1 MTYLKVSAF
10 KILNFSV
17 LFGFCFLSIANADD
31 NLLDHTKKINFLLS
45 EFHTKNKV
53 ALNPKADDTVF
64 VRRAYLNIIGRIP
77 TAAESTQYI
86 ESNEQNKKSKLISKL
101 INSEGYVSH
110 QYNWWADILRVNTRM
125 QGQSPTNGMAYSNWI
140 KNSIRENKS
149 YDNFVRDLITAEGM
163 IDENGA
169 VGFYLRDRGMELDH
183 LATTTQVFLGTQL
196 VCAQCHDHPFDD
208 WSQMDYYE
216 LAAFS
221 TPVRSVR
228 RTESM
233 DQAIQ
238 IAQRQIKQPRGDKAK
253 ATSIR
258 NKTRQLQRA
267 FQSLTDNFRNS
278 IVRETKVPL
287 KLPDDYQYEDAKP
300 NDIVHPSTPFGET
313 VNLSKNESRIQ
324 AYADWMTS
332 PDNPRFTKTIVNRMW
347 KKVFGVGLYEPVD
360 KIDDS
365 TNPSDSKLMAYLER
379 LMVDLNYDMRKFN
392 TVLYNTDVF
401 ARESQSFELNAGETF
416 YFQGPR
422 FQRMSAEQIWD
433 SVVSMIRSD
442 VDNVPENSYTSPR
455 LKAWEKLNQQSPEA
469 LIKRS
474 KEVVAFNQKTT
485 QKMEQFRK
493 QVKQVIS
500 GKKEDEALAL
510 AKKIL
515 NFNQKATAEYA
526 RLTYWDPSDLQG
538 YFRTPFRN
546 TPRALAAEL
555 KKAFPSQKYPN
566 IYRQVASAKTKSQNE
581 KKLIKDKQ
589 KSRVDKLNKTFRGYV
604 RASEIS
610 SPAPD
615 GHFLRDFGQSDR
627 SLIENANYKAST
639 TQALSLMNGEF
650 LKFLMNPNSV
660 ISQKMNSA
668 EDSDELIDII
678 YLTVFSRY
686 PTLHERSL
694 LRDEAAVSGEMAAR
708 SLLWST
714 LNTQQ
719 FLFIQ

>member
-1 MTYLKVSAF
+1 MSAF

-17 LFGFCFLSIANADD
+17 LFGFCFLSIANAND

-278 IVRETKVPL
+278 IVRETKSPL

-313 VNLSKNESRIQ
+313 VNLSKNESRIH

-401 ARESQSFELNAGETF
+401 TRESQSFELNAGETF
-416 YFQGPR
+416 
-422 FQRMSAEQIWD
+422 
-433 SVVSMIRSD
+433 
-442 VDNVPENSYTSPR
+442 
-455 LKAWEKLNQQSPEA
+455 L
-469 LIKRS
+469 
-474 KEVVAFNQKTT
+474 
-485 QKMEQFRK
+485 
-493 QVKQVIS
+493 
-500 GKKEDEALAL
+500 
-510 AKKIL
+510 
-515 NFNQKATAEYA
+515 
-526 RLTYWDPSDLQG
+526 
-538 YFRTPFRN
+538 
-546 TPRALAAEL
+546 
-555 KKAFPSQKYPN
+555 
-566 IYRQVASAKTKSQNE
+566 
-581 KKLIKDKQ
+581 
-589 KSRVDKLNKTFRGYV
+589 
-604 RASEIS
+604 
-610 SPAPD
+610 
-615 GHFLRDFGQSDR
+615 
-627 SLIENANYKAST
+627 
-639 TQALSLMNGEF
+639 
-650 LKFLMNPNSV
+650 
-660 ISQKMNSA
+660 
-668 EDSDELIDII
+668 
-678 YLTVFSRY
+678 FSR
-686 PTLHERSL
+686 S
-694 LRDEAAVSGEMAAR
+694 
-708 SLLWST
+708 
-714 LNTQQ
+714 
-719 FLFIQ
+719 

>member
-1 MTYLKVSAF
+1 MSILKI
-10 KILNFSV
+10 IL
-17 LFGFCFLSIANADD
+17 LIALTKLCTLSLTKADES
-31 NLLDHTKKINFLLS
+31 LLVYTKKINALLS
-45 EFHTKNKV
+45 EYHAKNKV
-53 ALNPKADDTVF
+53 ALNPPVDDSVF

-77 TAAESTQYI
+77 TASETIQYI
-86 ESNEQNKKSKLISKL
+86 ESKDVRKKQKLITSL
-101 INSEGYVSH
+101 ISSEGYVSH

-125 QGQSPTNGMAYSNWI
+125 QGQSPSNGMAYSNWI
-140 KNSIRENKS
+140 KGSIRENKS

-183 LATTTQVFLGTQL
+183 LATTAQVFLGTQL

-233 DQAIQ
+233 DKAIQ
-238 IAQRQIKQPRGDKAK
+238 IAQKQMKLPRGNKGKA
-253 ATSIR
+253 SDIR
-258 NKTRQLQRA
+258 KNKTRQLQRA
-267 FQSLTDNFRNS
+267 FQGLTDNFRNS
-278 IVRETKVPL
+278 IVRETRTPL

-300 NDIVHPSTPFGET
+300 NDIVLPSTPFGQNVKVT
-313 VNLSKNESRIQ
+313 NSDSRIE
-324 AYADWMTS
+324 AYANWMTS
-332 PDNPRFTKTIVNRMW
+332 PDNPRFTKTIVNRIW
-347 KKVFGVGLYEPVD
+347 KRVFGVGLYEPVD
-360 KIDDS
+360 KIDDTTKS
-365 TNPSDSKLMAYLER
+365 ADAKLMAHLEQ
-379 LMVDLNYDMRKFN
+379 LMVDLNYDVRKFN
-392 TVLYNTDVF
+392 AVLYNTDVF
-401 ARESQSFELNAGETF
+401 ARESQSFELNVGETF

-442 VDNVPENSYTSPR
+442 LDEVPENSSYSPR

-474 KEVVAFNQKTT
+474 REVATFNRETLKKLDQFREQVKEV
-485 QKMEQFRK
+485 
-493 QVKQVIS
+493 IS
-500 GKKEDEALAL
+500 KKKEDEALAL
-510 AKKIL
+510 AKRIL

-526 RLTYWDPSDLQG
+526 RLTYWDPSDLKG

-555 KKAFPSQKYPN
+555 KKAFPGQKYPN
-566 IYRQVASAKTKSQNE
+566 LYKQYSISKAVQAAK
-581 KKLIKDKQ
+581 KQ
-589 KSRVDKLNKTFRGYV
+589 KGGNQKPRFDKRDRIFRGYV

-639 TQALSLMNGEF
+639 TQALSMMNGDF

-660 ISQKMNSA
+660 ISQKMNTA
-668 EDSDELIDII
+668 GDSDELIDLI

-686 PTLHERSL
+686 PTLHEKSL
-694 LRDEAAVSGEMAAR
+694 LRDEAAISGEMAAR
-708 SLLWST
+708 SILWST

>member
-1 MTYLKVSAF
+1 MSILKI
-10 KILNFSV
+10 ILLITLSNFFV
-17 LFGFCFLSIANADD
+17 LSLIKAEETLLS
-31 NLLDHTKKINFLLS
+31 HTNKINSLIS
-45 EFHTKNKV
+45 EYHAKNKITP
-53 ALNPKADDTVF
+53 NPRVDDSVF

-77 TAAESTQYI
+77 TASEAVQYI
-86 ESNEQNKKSKLISKL
+86 DSKDFRKKQKLIAKL
-101 INSEGYVSH
+101 IDSEGYVSH

-125 QGQSPTNGMAYSNWI
+125 QGQSPSNGMAYSNWI
-140 KNSIRENKS
+140 KKSIRENKS

-183 LATTTQVFLGTQL
+183 LATTAQVFLGTQL

-233 DQAIQ
+233 DKAIQ
-238 IAQRQIKQPRGDKAK
+238 IAQKQMKLPRGKKGKAND
-253 ATSIR
+253 IR
-258 NKTRQLQRA
+258 KNKTRQLQRA
-267 FQSLTDNFRNS
+267 FQGLTDNFRNS
-278 IVRETKVPL
+278 IVRETRTPL

-300 NDIVHPSTPFGET
+300 NDIVFPSTPFG
-313 VNLSKNESRIQ
+313 KNVKVANSESRIE
-324 AYADWMTS
+324 AYAHWMTS
-332 PDNPRFTKTIVNRMW
+332 PDNPRFTKTIVNRIW

-360 KIDDS
+360 KIDD
-365 TNPSDSKLMAYLER
+365 TTEPADAKLMAYLER
-379 LMVDLNYDMRKFN
+379 LMVDLNYDIRKFN
-392 TVLYNTDVF
+392 VVLYNTDVF
-401 ARESQSFELNAGETF
+401 ERESQSFELNAGETF

-442 VDNVPENSYTSPR
+442 IDEVPENSSYSPR

-474 KEVVAFNQKTT
+474 REVATFNKETLKKLDQFREQVKEVISQK
-485 QKMEQFRK
+485 K
-493 QVKQVIS
+493 
-500 GKKEDEALAL
+500 DNEALAL
-510 AKKIL
+510 AKRIL

-546 TPRALAAEL
+546 TPRSLAAEL
-555 KKAFPSQKYPN
+555 KKAFPNQKYPN
-566 IYRQVASAKTKSQNE
+566 LYKQVANSKIRSQSAK
-581 KKLIKDKQ
+581 KQ
-589 KSRVDKLNKTFRGYV
+589 KISNQKPRFDKRDRIFRGYV

-615 GHFLRDFGQSDR
+615 GHFLRNFGQSDR
-627 SLIENANYKAST
+627 SLIENANYKPST
-639 TQALSLMNGEF
+639 TQALSMMNGDF
-650 LKFLMNPNSV
+650 LKFLMNPSSL
-660 ISQKMNSA
+660 ISQKMNTA
-668 EDSDELIDII
+668 GDSDELIDLI

-686 PTLHERSL
+686 PTLHEKSL
-694 LRDEAAVSGEMAAR
+694 LRDEAAISGELAAR
-708 SLLWST
+708 SILWST

>member
-1 MTYLKVSAF
+1 MSILKI
-10 KILNFSV
+10 IL
-17 LFGFCFLSIANADD
+17 LIALTKLCTLSLTKADES
-31 NLLDHTKKINFLLS
+31 LLVYTKKINALLS
-45 EFHTKNKV
+45 EYHAKNKV
-53 ALNPKADDTVF
+53 ALNPPVDDSVF

-77 TAAESTQYI
+77 TASETIQYI
-86 ESNEQNKKSKLISKL
+86 ESKDIRKKQKLITSL
-101 INSEGYVSH
+101 ISSEGYVSH

-125 QGQSPTNGMAYSNWI
+125 QGQSPSNGMAYSNWI
-140 KNSIRENKS
+140 KGSIRENKS

-183 LATTTQVFLGTQL
+183 LATTAQVFLGTQL

-233 DQAIQ
+233 DKAIQ
-238 IAQRQIKQPRGDKAK
+238 IAQKQMKLPRGNKGKA
-253 ATSIR
+253 SDIR
-258 NKTRQLQRA
+258 KNKTRQLQRA
-267 FQSLTDNFRNS
+267 FQGLTDNFRNS
-278 IVRETKVPL
+278 IVRETRTPL
-287 KLPDDYQYEDAKP
+287 KLPDDYQYKDAKP
-300 NDIVHPSTPFGET
+300 NDIVLPSTPFGQN
-313 VNLSKNESRIQ
+313 VKVANSDSRIE
-324 AYADWMTS
+324 AYANWMTS
-332 PDNPRFTKTIVNRMW
+332 PDNPRFTKTIVNRIW

-360 KIDDS
+360 KIDDTTKS
-365 TNPSDSKLMAYLER
+365 ADAKLMAYLEQ
-379 LMVDLNYDMRKFN
+379 LMVDLNYDVRKFN
-392 TVLYNTDVF
+392 AVLYNTDVF
-401 ARESQSFELNAGETF
+401 ARESQSFELNVGETF

-442 VDNVPENSYTSPR
+442 LDEVPENSSYSPR

-474 KEVVAFNQKTT
+474 REVATFNRETLKKLDQFREQVKEV
-485 QKMEQFRK
+485 
-493 QVKQVIS
+493 IS
-500 GKKEDEALAL
+500 KKKENEALAL
-510 AKKIL
+510 AKRIL

-526 RLTYWDPSDLQG
+526 RLTYWDPSDLKG

-555 KKAFPSQKYPN
+555 KKAFPGQKYPN
-566 IYRQVASAKTKSQNE
+566 LYKQYSISKAVQAAK
-581 KKLIKDKQ
+581 KQ
-589 KSRVDKLNKTFRGYV
+589 KGGNQKPRFDKRDRIFRGYV

-639 TQALSLMNGEF
+639 TQALSMMNGDF

-660 ISQKMNSA
+660 ISQKMNTA
-668 EDSDELIDII
+668 GDSDELIDLI

-686 PTLHERSL
+686 PTLHEKSL
-694 LRDEAAVSGEMAAR
+694 LRDEAAISGEMAAR
-708 SLLWST
+708 SILWST

>member
-1 MTYLKVSAF
+1 MSILKI
-10 KILNFSV
+10 ILLITLSNFFV
-17 LFGFCFLSIANADD
+17 LSLIKAEETLLS
-31 NLLDHTKKINFLLS
+31 HTKKINSLIS
-45 EFHTKNKV
+45 EYHAKNKITP
-53 ALNPKADDTVF
+53 NPRVDDSVF

-77 TAAESTQYI
+77 TASETVQYI
-86 ESNEQNKKSKLISKL
+86 DSKDFRKKEKLIAKL
-101 INSEGYVSH
+101 IDSEGYVSH

-125 QGQSPTNGMAYSNWI
+125 QGQSPSNGMAYSNWI
-140 KNSIRENKS
+140 KKSIRENKS

-183 LATTTQVFLGTQL
+183 LATTAQVFLGTQL

-233 DQAIQ
+233 DKAIQ
-238 IAQRQIKQPRGDKAK
+238 IAQKQMKLPRGNKGKAND
-253 ATSIR
+253 IR
-258 NKTRQLQRA
+258 KNKTRQLQRA
-267 FQSLTDNFRNS
+267 FQGLTDNFRNS
-278 IVRETKVPL
+278 IVRETRTPL

-300 NDIVHPSTPFGET
+300 NDIVLPSTPFG
-313 VNLSKNESRIQ
+313 KNVKVANSESRIE
-324 AYADWMTS
+324 AYAHWMTS
-332 PDNPRFTKTIVNRMW
+332 PDNPRFTKTIVNRIW

-360 KIDDS
+360 KIDD
-365 TNPSDSKLMAYLER
+365 TTEPADAKLMAYLER
-379 LMVDLNYDMRKFN
+379 LMVDLNYDIRKFN
-392 TVLYNTDVF
+392 AVLYNTDVF
-401 ARESQSFELNAGETF
+401 ERESQSFELNAGETF

-442 VDNVPENSYTSPR
+442 IDEVPENSSYSPR

-474 KEVVAFNQKTT
+474 REVAAFNKETLKKLDHFREQVKEV
-485 QKMEQFRK
+485 
-493 QVKQVIS
+493 IS
-500 GKKEDEALAL
+500 KKKEDEALAL
-510 AKKIL
+510 AKRIL
-515 NFNQKATAEYA
+515 NFNQKATSQYA
-526 RLTYWDPSDLQG
+526 RLTYWDPSDLKG

-546 TPRALAAEL
+546 TPRAMAAEL
-555 KKAFPSQKYPN
+555 KKSFPNQKYPN
-566 IYRQVASAKTKSQNE
+566 LYKQGSISKAVQPAK
-581 KKLIKDKQ
+581 KQ
-589 KSRVDKLNKTFRGYV
+589 KGGNQKPRFDKRDRIFRGYV

-627 SLIENANYKAST
+627 SLIENANHKAST
-639 TQALSLMNGEF
+639 TQALSMMNGDF

-660 ISQKMNSA
+660 ISQKMNTA
-668 EDSDELIDII
+668 GDSDELIDMI

-686 PTLHERSL
+686 PTLHEKSL
-694 LRDEAAVSGEMAAR
+694 LRDEAAISGEMAAR
-708 SLLWST
+708 SILWST